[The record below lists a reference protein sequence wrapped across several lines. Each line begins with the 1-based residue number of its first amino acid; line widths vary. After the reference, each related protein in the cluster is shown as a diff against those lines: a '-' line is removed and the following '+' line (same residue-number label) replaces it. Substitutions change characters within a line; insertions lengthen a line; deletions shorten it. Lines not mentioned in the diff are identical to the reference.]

1 MALKRNYG
9 ESSEKAP
16 DQAVVSKHTSLAFME
31 TNIALCFPD
40 CRISTRESAEAF
52 AKRSG
57 TCRKDQRADLSS
69 QYMGRPVGHNKCA
82 INRLVRKKN
91 GSIHT
96 PREGS
101 CLISFLTDWVSNAQK
116 VTDDFV
122 ILANFNS

>member
-82 INRLVRKKN
+82 INRLVRKKKWEHPHSKRRFLPYFLPN
-91 GSIHT
+91 GLGLKRSESH
-96 PREGS
+96 G
-101 CLISFLTDWVSNAQK
+101 
-116 VTDDFV
+116 
-122 ILANFNS
+122 